1 MPTST
6 KDGRRLTG
14 YRGDTETGIQHQSL
28 YDDDMEDYQ
37 HYQHGDMEDDDDE
50 DDTGS
55 ELSIPDPNIDFDLV
69 YALHTFAA
77 TVEGQASVVRG
88 DALTLLDDSNSYWWL
103 VKVLKT
109 AEVGYIPAENIET
122 PYERLARLNSHRNIE
137 LTRRDIQDAFPA
149 PPSNNKTKNGKP
161 KKTKRVTLAKGVQ
174 FQSQI
179 IFGGNS
185 SDSEDDT
192 FEAAF
197 EQWDERMRSDSS
209 DDSDD
214 SEDSEDPYN
223 YYDGQQSFSEQQ
235 QPQPPQ
241 HQQNYSM
248 DMYTPYNDNRQSV
261 DPVDYYNDDRHSRD
275 SDILNDQELSNRN
288 NNRDTMNLED
298 ETIKISLTPSIA
310 RDEHNNRA
318 SDSSIQSK
326 LKKAAKLEKLLG
338 TASPEPVNGQ
348 RRGSKDSN
356 NSKDKKSGIRK
367 FFSRGSSSSSDKEKG
382 KKKGKGDRR
391 SSGGSQYETASISSQ
406 STGVVSLVDRDRSGS
421 LDSTLQQQQQQ
432 QPTHLKIHA
441 GNISQFINSSGM
453 VESYKFVPVYPT
465 TTATELIHLALQD
478 QEQQLQDQ
486 YTTYHDYYLVVRTV
500 GGDEL
505 TLVPSDKPLEIY
517 HSLNTHLSTPMPSL
531 KKARRISQLMG
542 SSVSGGDNGTHIGG
556 PNKDTAQTEGEVQ
569 FYLLSKT
576 KRIED
581 GEIQIKVSLFPT
593 PLQQEQGELTKR
605 VDKLVKIPS
614 SILIKDAVTL
624 LLEKFHI
631 LNGVVANNTT
641 DDNIK
646 SLRLEASSEE
656 DIVKYHLAL
665 NEDGQE
671 HLLDLDEKLLN
682 VFRDDQMPPIHYR
695 RSSNPDRT
703 SITVNITPPEKNELF
718 FILKCVESRKKKEV
732 VVPHKPEEE
741 EETQTNEHRKSNIY
755 RDQKKKRG

>member
-1 MPTST
+1 M
-6 KDGRRLTG
+6 
-14 YRGDTETGIQHQSL
+14 
-28 YDDDMEDYQ
+28 
-37 HYQHGDMEDDDDE
+37 
-50 DDTGS
+50 
-55 ELSIPDPNIDFDLV
+55 
-69 YALHTFAA
+69 
-77 TVEGQASVVRG
+77 
-88 DALTLLDDSNSYWWL
+88 
-103 VKVLKT
+103 
-109 AEVGYIPAENIET
+109 
-122 PYERLARLNSHRNIE
+122 
-137 LTRRDIQDAFPA
+137 TRRDIQDAFPA

-367 FFSRGSSSSSDKEKG
+367 FFSRGSSSDKEKG

-665 NEDGQE
+665 NEDGQG
-671 HLLDLDEKLLN
+671 KC
-682 VFRDDQMPPIHYR
+682 I
-695 RSSNPDRT
+695 
-703 SITVNITPPEKNELF
+703 SIL
-718 FILKCVESRKKKEV
+718 KKEV
-732 VVPHKPEEE
+732 LFLTCPI
-741 EETQTNEHRKSNIY
+741 T
-755 RDQKKKRG
+755 

>member
-14 YRGDTETGIQHQSL
+14 YRGDTETGIQQQQQQQHHSL

-37 HYQHGDMEDDDDE
+37 HYRHGGGDMDDDDVYEEYDEDLDDVLVNNNNSNNNEDE

-149 PPSNNKTKNGKP
+149 PPSNNKTKNGKA
-161 KKTKRVTLAKGVQ
+161 KKNKRVTLAKGVQ

-179 IFGGNS
+179 IYGGAS

-209 DDSDD
+209 DDSDASD
-214 SEDSEDPYN
+214 DSEDPYN
-223 YYDGQQSFSEQQ
+223 YYDDSRHQSYTE

-241 HQQNYSM
+241 HQQDYSM
-248 DMYTPYNDNRQSV
+248 DMYTPYNDNNNNRHMV
-261 DPVDYYNDDRHSRD
+261 DPVDYYNNDDRHSRD
-275 SDILNDQELSNRN
+275 SDILNDGELSTNRN
-288 NNRDTMNLED
+288 SNRDTMNLDD

-338 TASPEPVNGQ
+338 SASPEPINPN

-356 NSKDKKSGIRK
+356 NSSKDKKSGIRK
-367 FFSRGSSSSSDKEKG
+367 FFSRNSSSSNSDKDKS

-391 SSGGSQYETASISSQ
+391 SSGGSQFETASISSQ
-406 STGVVSLVDRDRSGS
+406 STGVVSIGDRDRSGS

-441 GNISQFINSSGM
+441 GNINQFINSSGM

-486 YTTYHDYYLVVRTV
+486 YMTYHDYYLVVRTV

-542 SSVSGGDNGTHIGG
+542 SSVGGAGNNGTHIGG
-556 PNKDTAQTEGEVQ
+556 PNKDTAQLQQQIEGEVQ

-576 KRIED
+576 KRIDD

-614 SILIKDAVTL
+614 GILIKDAVTL

-646 SLRLEASSEE
+646 SLRLEPNSEE

-665 NEDGQE
+665 NEDGQG
-671 HLLDLDEKLLN
+671 N
-682 VFRDDQMPPIHYR
+682 VVCI
-695 RSSNPDRT
+695 
-703 SITVNITPPEKNELF
+703 
-718 FILKCVESRKKKEV
+718 
-732 VVPHKPEEE
+732 
-741 EETQTNEHRKSNIY
+741 
-755 RDQKKKRG
+755 KKRFLGDC